1 MNKKIISVIVA
12 LIGGIITFLAVW
24 GLNCLFP
31 TDNPIKAALPAA
43 ITVTALLGVLFF
55 VFSRENKE

>member
-1 MNKKIISVIVA
+1 MSKKIIPISLA
-12 LIGGIITFLAVW
+12 LIGGIITFLTVW
-24 GLNCLFP
+24 GLNYLFP